1 MSRQVIQ
8 LSRLYIN
15 SQLINPQRVAAH
27 YARLLAR
34 FPQDTLR
41 PEKQFSSILKQRIE
55 KPPVPYRD
63 EEREVNAAYLLLDNA
78 ITQQFPLQQKL
89 LRPASNPEH
98 YETLKKELAE
108 LPNRTWLQNVVKRLK
123 NMVRF
128 Q

>member
-1 MSRQVIQ
+1 MSRQVTE
-8 LSRLYIN
+8 LLN
-15 SQLINPQRVAAH
+15 SNVDLILIKPQRVAAH

-63 EEREVNAAYLLLDNA
+63 EEKEVNAAYLLLDNA

-98 YETLKKELAE
+98 YETLKKELTE